1 VPRFASPF
9 IVALR
14 ERGST
19 AIHSRRPQSGRVS
32 DRETDPEIHPRDHIP
47 NNTTYFVFTLP
58 ALQLLVL
65 QYVEDLR
72 FDDVLYGS
80 SVGMHASAVQILGQ
94 IWKKKGLHNY
104 TRDAFTSVTASVQT
118 KEEEGEQK

>member
-1 VPRFASPF
+1 VRVVRPGRQGD
-9 IVALR
+9 
-14 ERGST
+14 RGGGDILPVLFSL
-19 AIHSRRPQSGRVS
+19 V
-32 DRETDPEIHPRDHIP
+32 
-47 NNTTYFVFTLP
+47 P